1 MSDTIKAIE
10 FPDKEFGSKLELF
23 KYLKENKDLII
34 SNKKVNKTKSAPW
47 KCHVA
52 TKSGNAI
59 KGLSGMEDGFI
70 YPIINTTKI
79 MDSHNDVH
87 ADGIWDKSLNEAGA
101 NVVYAQNHDLSIGN
115 IIGFQKDVTPF
126 VQMVAW
132 KDLGEEFEGNTQ
144 ALTYK
149 VKVHDSAPA
158 QAKAI
163 IEDQIPIQNSVR
175 MQYVKID
182 LALSSDDSDMETEN
196 KTFNSNI
203 AGIANKAHAIEQG
216 YFWLVTEAKVIE
228 EGSMVVRGSNSAT
241 PITYPTKD
249 IQPLKDTD
257 KNEPLKDTQTNKG
270 GKGSSDLSYET
281 FL

>member
-1 MSDTIKAIE
+1 MSVIKAIE
-10 FPDKEFGSKLELF
+10 FPDKEFATKLELF

-34 SNKKVNKTKSAPW
+34 SNKKANKTKSAPW
-47 KCHVA
+47 KAHVA
-52 TKSGNAI
+52 TKGGEAI
-59 KGLSGMEDGFI
+59 KGLDGMEDGFI

-87 ADGIWDKSLNEAGA
+87 ADGIWNKSLQEAGK

-132 KDLGEEFEGNTQ
+132 KDLGEDFTGMTQ

-149 VKVHDSAPA
+149 VKVHKSAPA

-163 IEDQIPIQNSVR
+163 IEDKIPIQNSVR
-175 MQYVKID
+175 MQYVKME
-182 LALSSDDSDMETEN
+182 LAVLSDDDDMVTEN
-196 KTFNSNI
+196 KTFLDNI
-203 AGIANKAHAIEQG
+203 EGIANKDNAKDQG

-249 IQPLKDTD
+249 IQPPTGTD
-257 KNEPLKDTQTNKG
+257 KNEPLKDTQKNTNEDNESK
-270 GKGSSDLSYET
+270 LSYQNYI
-281 FL
+281 

>member
-1 MSDTIKAIE
+1 MSVIKAIE
-10 FPDKEFGSKLELF
+10 FPDKEFATKLELF
-23 KYLKENKDLII
+23 KYLKENKDLIV
-34 SNKKVNKTKSAPW
+34 SNKKANKTKSAPW
-47 KCHVA
+47 KAHVA
-52 TKSGNAI
+52 TKGGEAI
-59 KGLSGMEDGFI
+59 KGLDGMEDGFI

-101 NVVYAQNHDLSIGN
+101 NVVYAQNHDLSIGS

-132 KDLGEEFEGNTQ
+132 KDIGESFEGSTQ

-149 VKVHDSAPA
+149 VKVHDSAPT

-163 IEDQIPIQNSVR
+163 IEDKIPIQNSVR
-175 MQYVKID
+175 MQYVKMS
-182 LALSSDDSDMETEN
+182 LAVLSDDADMKEEN
-196 KTFNSNI
+196 ATFGKHI
-203 AGIANKAHAIEQG
+203 DTIANKELVKEQG
-216 YFWLVTEAKVIE
+216 YFWLQTEAKVIE

-249 IQPLKDTD
+249 IQPPSSTD
-257 KNEPLKDTQTNKG
+257 NNEPSQDTQNT
-270 GKGSSDLSYET
+270 SDDKASKLSYKNYI
-281 FL
+281 